1 MGGRVSK
8 TLSEADACVSAEA
21 ESGSCEHGVR
31 DNVFAFLPP
40 MQASAIRAGTKKNR
54 PPFQEGG

>member
-8 TLSEADACVSAEA
+8 TLSEAEACVSAEA

-40 MQASAIRAGTKKNR
+40 MQASARRAGAKKTAPLFR
-54 PPFQEGG
+54 RAV